1 MNKIEAIQIISRGA
15 AKRAELWLEMSRAM
29 AWFRANKAYKPEYDN
44 AAAWLEG
51 EAFGISRAQYNLMAN
66 LGEALAY
73 IETTT
78 AEMIRVGESS
88 MYQIARLAKDAESA
102 YQNKELVADLITRR
116 ADKLHP
122 RHLSDKQVKEVV
134 DAALGTGKKQEVTEP
149 SEDAPE
155 VSEDA
160 PDASW
165 WKEVCAMRAQAN
177 GDESIFAALVL
188 ERYGK

>member
-1 MNKIEAIQIISRGA
+1 MNKSEALQIIVRGA

-29 AWFRANKAYKPEYDN
+29 AWFRSNQAYKPEYKN

-51 EAFGISRAQYNLMAN
+51 EGYGISRAQYNLMCN
-66 LGEALAY
+66 LGEALSY
-73 IETTT
+73 INTTT
-78 AEMIRVGESS
+78 AEMVAVGESS
-88 MYQIARLAKDAESA
+88 MYQIARLAKDEHAA

-122 RHLSDKQVKEVV
+122 RHLSDKQVKEAV
-134 DAALGTGKKQEVTEP
+134 DAALGTGKKQDAPEP

-155 VSEDA
+155 QDA
-160 PDASW
+160 PDAGW
-165 WKEVCAMRAQAN
+165 WKEVCAIKSSCS
-177 GDESIFAALVL
+177 GDEKAFGLLML

>member
-1 MNKIEAIQIISRGA
+1 MNKSEALQIITRGA

-29 AWFRANKAYKPEYDN
+29 AWFRSNQAYKPEYNN

-51 EAFGISRAQYNLMAN
+51 EGYGISRAQYNLMAN

-73 IETTT
+73 IDTTT
-78 AEMIRVGESS
+78 SEMVAVGESS

-102 YQNKELVADLITRR
+102 YQHKELVADLITRR
-116 ADKLHP
+116 ADRLRP
-122 RHLSDKQVKEVV
+122 DRLSDKEVKAAV
-134 DAALGTGKKQEVTEP
+134 DAALGTGKKQEAPEV

-160 PDASW
+160 PDAGW
-165 WKEVCAMRAQAN
+165 WAEVCAMRAQAN

>member
-1 MNKIEAIQIISRGA
+1 MNKNEAIQIITRGA

-29 AWFRANKAYKPEYDN
+29 AWFRSNQAYKPEYNN

-51 EAFGISRAQYNLMAN
+51 EGYGISRAQYNLMAN

-73 IETTT
+73 IDTTT

-88 MYQIARLAKDAESA
+88 MYQIARLAKNEQAAYEHRES
-102 YQNKELVADLITRR
+102 VATLITLR
-116 ADKLHP
+116 AERKM
-122 RHLSDKQVKEVV
+122 SDKEVKVAV
-134 DAALGTGKKQEVTEP
+134 DSILGTGKSSGAAPEVG
-149 SEDAPE
+149 EDAPE
-155 VSEDA
+155 QDA
-160 PDASW
+160 PDAGW

>member
-1 MNKIEAIQIISRGA
+1 MNKSEAIQIISRGA

-44 AAAWLEG
+44 AAEWLEG
-51 EAFGISRAQYNLMAN
+51 EGYGISRAQYNLMAN

-88 MYQIARLAKDAESA
+88 MYQIARLAKDEQAA
-102 YQNKELVADLITRR
+102 YQNKEAVADLITRR
-116 ADKLHP
+116 ATRKI
-122 RHLSDKQVKEVV
+122 SDKQVKQEV
-134 DAALGTGKKQEVTEP
+134 DAILGTGK
-149 SEDAPE
+149 SSGDAPE

-160 PDASW
+160 PERDTPDAGW
-165 WKEVCAMRAQAN
+165 WAEVCAIKAACS
-177 GDESIFAALVL
+177 GDEKAFGLLML
-188 ERYGK
+188 ERYGR